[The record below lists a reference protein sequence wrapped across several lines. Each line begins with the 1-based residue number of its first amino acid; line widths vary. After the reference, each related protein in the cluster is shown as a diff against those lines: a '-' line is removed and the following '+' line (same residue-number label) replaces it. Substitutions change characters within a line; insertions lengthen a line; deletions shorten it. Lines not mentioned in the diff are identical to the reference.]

1 MIHATDEQLY
11 EAAEAHP
18 DDELAL
24 HLAQCEACRNR
35 YEEYCAVLQ
44 VITESKDEEPPQSIR
59 WEVEAA
65 IAEERASI
73 PRQKPYLQI
82 AAAILL
88 LLTGYVVGTYLA
100 PTHRK
105 EVIALQSQVSL
116 LKEMALVNALE
127 PQTASERIQV
137 VNQIQA
143 NEPTVSEKLI
153 STLIR
158 TLNTDDSPNVR
169 YAAAQALERYIH
181 QESVRLQL
189 AASLEF
195 QTDPLIQLSL
205 ISMLVEA
212 QEKAAI
218 KPIKEL
224 LGNPNA
230 PKELKQQAQLALDIL
245 T

>member
-1 MIHATDEQLY
+1 MTHATDDQLL
-11 EAAEAHP
+11 EAAQTHP
-18 DDELAL
+18 AEELAA
-24 HLAQCEACRNR
+24 HLTVCEQCRHR

-44 VITESKDEEPPQSIR
+44 AMAESPDQDPPESVR
-59 WEVEAA
+59 WGVEAA
-65 IAEERASI
+65 IAGERASV
-73 PRQKPYLQI
+73 PRQIPYMQV
-82 AAAILL
+82 AAAVLL
-88 LLTGYVVGTYLA
+88 LLVGYLA
-100 PTHRK
+100 GRQLAPDHRE

-127 PQTASERIQV
+127 HPTASERIQV

-143 NEPTVSEKLI
+143 NEPTASEKLI
-153 STLIR
+153 ATLLR

-169 YAAAQALERYIH
+169 YAAAQALEHYIH
-181 QESVRLQL
+181 QEQVRLQL
-189 AASLEF
+189 AASLAH
-195 QTDPLIQLSL
+195 QTDPLIQLTL
-205 ISMLVEA
+205 ISILVEA

-230 PKELKQQAQLALDIL
+230 PKELQQQAQLALDIL